1 MIPRFN
7 EYKERWEVESRNTIE
22 PGLGRMIE
30 ALEKVGNPHENLDII
45 HVAGTNGK
53 GSTIAMM
60 ETMLSAHGLMTACFY
75 SPCFLD
81 VHDQIQLNG
90 DYISEIQLD
99 DLFKKVKHAGL
110 SGLLTDFELLTVL
123 AFMAFEE
130 FQADIVLVEAGM
142 GGRFDS
148 TNVVKPLISI
158 ILSVAIEHEQFLGTT
173 LREVAYHKA
182 GIIKQG
188 VPVIIGNLDEE
199 SLNVMKK
206 ECFVQKTT
214 CWIESKDF
222 MLDQSV
228 YRDFE
233 GTHINGIHIGL
244 KGQHQI
250 LNGAIAIRA
259 IIYLLKLKNRK
270 VEKTTIIDSLLKASL
285 PGRFEKINNQLI
297 LDGAHNPASIRV
309 LVETIKKEFPNEP
322 IHFFVGLIKGKNAK
336 EILKILEEIDAKF
349 TFVDFPDERA
359 MSAQDLLDLS
369 TAINKNKTKD
379 PLSEIVKLFSGNSK
393 IIVTGSLYLLGNI
406 RKKAFKIYKNI

>member
-1 MIPRFN
+1 MIPKFN

-22 PGLGRMIE
+22 PGLDRMIE
-30 ALEKVGNPHENLDII
+30 ALEKVGDPHKNLNII

-60 ETMLSAHGLMTACFY
+60 EAMLSEHGLKTACFY
-75 SPCFLD
+75 SPCFFD

-90 DYISEIQLD
+90 RYISETQLD
-99 DLFKKVKHAGL
+99 QLFTRVKQAGL
-110 SGLLTDFELLTVL
+110 SGFLTDFELLTVL

-130 FQADIVLVEAGM
+130 FKADIVLLEAGM

-148 TNVVKPLISI
+148 TNVVTPLLSI
-158 ILSVAIEHEQFLGTT
+158 IPSIAIEHEQFLGTT

-188 VPVIIGNLDEE
+188 VPVIIGNLDDE
-199 SLNVMKK
+199 SLNVMKE
-206 ECFVQKTT
+206 ECVKQKTT

-222 MLDQSV
+222 KLKQVV

-233 GTHINGIHIGL
+233 GNQLDRIHIGL
-244 KGQHQI
+244 KGQHQL

-259 IIYLLKLKNRK
+259 IFYLLKLKN
-270 VEKTTIIDSLLKASL
+270 KTVDETKIRDALLNVSLQ
-285 PGRFEKINNQLI
+285 GRFEKINNQLI

-309 LVETIKKEFPNEP
+309 LVDTIKKEFPNDP
-322 IHFFVGLIKGKNAK
+322 IHFFVGLIKGKNAV
-336 EILKILEEIDAKF
+336 EILNILEEIDAKF

-359 MSAQDLLDLS
+359 MSAQNLLNLS
-369 TAINKNKTKD
+369 NATYKSGTKD
-379 PLSEIVKLFSGNSK
+379 PLGEIEKIFSENSK
-393 IIVTGSLYLLGNI
+393 IIVTGSLYLLANF
-406 RKKAFKIYKNI
+406 RKKALKMFKNI